1 VREVKPGI
9 LHGHVLRVHKN
20 IIASRAFES
29 ETLTSAVLS
38 LLDLI
43 SDVKYTYHVEHEAV
57 GNNLKEH
64 RARLGLTQA
73 QLAELTGVSRISI
86 VSIENGRFIP
96 TIETALRIGRALGV
110 PAGEIFWLKDGEK

>member
-1 VREVKPGI
+1 
-9 LHGHVLRVHKN
+9 
-20 IIASRAFES
+20 
-29 ETLTSAVLS
+29 
-38 LLDLI
+38 
-43 SDVKYTYHVEHEAV
+43 VEHEAV

-110 PAGEIFWLKDGEK
+110 PAGEIFWLKDGKK